1 MVDRQPPDSAN
12 IVALSDIPFDRVCT
26 YDRRCF
32 PADRERF
39 LRCWINMPES
49 KAIAFMEG
57 DAVAGYGVARKC
69 RHGYKVGPLFANN
82 GSIAEA
88 LFRSLMN
95 NLEEGSPIFLDV
107 PEVNSSAVALAHRF
121 NMKRVFETARMY
133 SKELPKISVDWIFGV
148 TTFELG

>member
-1 MVDRQPPDSAN
+1 MFPGRPGAVFEVLDQYARIQ
-12 IVALSDIPFDRVCT
+12 SDCVYGGRC
-26 YDRRCF
+26 RR
-32 PADRERF
+32 
-39 LRCWINMPES
+39 
-49 KAIAFMEG
+49 
-57 DAVAGYGVARKC
+57 AGYGVARKC